1 MIYLKTREKEN
12 MYEWVQ
18 TETTISKK
26 KDEAIKEACY
36 GGLCCP
42 FSCLI
47 PFLFCFVL
55 NVPLG
60 L

>member
-1 MIYLKTREKEN
+1 
-12 MYEWVQ
+12 MYEWLQ
-18 TETTISKK
+18 TEIAISKK
-26 KDEAIKEACY
+26 KVTIKEACY

-47 PFLFCFVL
+47 LFLFCFVL